1 MSARN
6 RAERERPWAVAVKRS
21 GEHLASTPTLPDAA
35 RTAGL
40 FAIAHALLDLSDS
53 VRHLADRP
61 HRKDQE

>member
-40 FAIAHALLDLSDS
+40 FAIAHALLDVSDS
-53 VRHLADRP
+53 IRYHADTTRKADR
-61 HRKDQE
+61 